1 MAGARGGGAK
11 VYRLKAH
18 RERLKAEKAQATR
31 QAVLALDVP
40 EPVRDDLL
48 ATIEEWS
55 PSQAGFTFVQLSPEQ
70 NAAVV
75 RWLKDNSAQPM
86 LALVLWAECFRYQ
99 RRGTNE
105 IRASRQEL
113 AEAVGTS
120 ADEVSRIM
128 SELVSIGAIIRS
140 YEGRRA
146 VYRMNDRVSTK
157 LAGKLRDR
165 VQAES
170 PQLTFAPKPKRV
182 RSVTPKRNR
191 SQSHLSVVPPPAE

>member
-1 MAGARGGGAK
+1 MAGAK
-11 VYRLKAH
+11 VHKLKPH
-18 RERLKAEKAQATR
+18 RDRLKAEKAAATR

-48 ATIEEWS
+48 ATIEQWS
-55 PSQAGFTFVQLSPEQ
+55 PSKAGWTFVQLSPDQ

-75 RWLKDNSAQPM
+75 RWLRENSVQPM
-86 LALVLWAECFRYQ
+86 LALVLWAECFRHQ

-105 IRASRQEL
+105 IRAKRQDL
-113 AEAVGTS
+113 ADAVGTS

-157 LAGKLRDR
+157 LGGKLRDR
-165 VQAES
+165 VQA
-170 PQLTFAPKPKRV
+170 TAPPLVFEPRPKRD
-182 RSVTPKRNR
+182 RPARKKPAA
-191 SQSHLSVVPPPAE
+191 HLVLLPSPR